1 MHQYIQVHRTEI
13 REFYIQQEHCVL
25 LTRQHVA
32 DGFDPSG
39 VWNSLLQMGTLK
51 TKGQAIV
58 NRLNMRY
65 QCARTTV
72 FAALS
77 DRCRQTDTKCLP
89 HDDTTCIRTSL
100 VESNLSWLAA
110 RREPWRG
117 KPYRF
122 LTAER

>member
-39 VWNSLLQMGTLK
+39 VRNSLLQMGTLK

-77 DRCRQTDTKCLP
+77 DRCRQTDKIQSVYLMTIQPAYAP
-89 HDDTTCIRTSL
+89 HLLSRT
-100 VESNLSWLAA
+100 
-110 RREPWRG
+110 
-117 KPYRF
+117 
-122 LTAER
+122 